1 MLPHYFEVAEG
12 TARLSTNSMTSIP
25 HIKKRSSKNLYLDTR
40 NKNLEHTWNKWM
52 MICMQKYSLQCVI
65 LARNPTRWNTM
76 GVGRIGA
83 PNRGNNM
90 GFVGTW
96 CVPPFSMVTRG
107 VETSTCLSCSITRC
121 CNLYLLFGQ
130 GFYATLLLV
139 DLCYLLEPS
148 FVLKLSGRP
157 TVAASKKSEETC
169 CTCGRRHSISFL
181 KVYNE
186 FNQKLIC
193 L

>member
-1 MLPHYFEVAEG
+1 
-12 TARLSTNSMTSIP
+12 MTSIP

-90 GFVGTW
+90 GFVGT
-96 CVPPFSMVTRG
+96 
-107 VETSTCLSCSITRC
+107 
-121 CNLYLLFGQ
+121 
-130 GFYATLLLV
+130 
-139 DLCYLLEPS
+139 
-148 FVLKLSGRP
+148 
-157 TVAASKKSEETC
+157 
-169 CTCGRRHSISFL
+169 
-181 KVYNE
+181 
-186 FNQKLIC
+186 
-193 L
+193 

>member
-1 MLPHYFEVAEG
+1 
-12 TARLSTNSMTSIP
+12 MTSIP
-25 HIKKRSSKNLYLDTR
+25 HIKKRSSKNLRYKKQKPGTYLEQMDDDYAC
-40 NKNLEHTWNKWM
+40 K
-52 MICMQKYSLQCVI
+52 IYSLQCVI

-121 CNLYLLFGQ
+121 RNLYLLFGQ
-130 GFYATLLLV
+130 GFHATLLLV

-148 FVLKLSGRP
+148 FVLNSA
-157 TVAASKKSEETC
+157 VAQQLQLWNKSEETC
-169 CTCGRRHSISFL
+169 CTCGRRHCISFL
-181 KVYNE
+181 KVY
-186 FNQKLIC
+186 IRI
-193 L
+193 